1 MSVKLRKYQ
10 GGDDW
15 EVDIR
20 VQLPDG
26 TVVRERKKAPVT
38 GRTAVLRWAEARER
52 VLVVNGKPARQKAE
66 VKPVATLAE
75 FSGRFLEGYARA
87 NRQKPSGISSKECIL
102 RVHLVPLIGDK
113 PLNAI
118 TTEDV
123 QKVKSALIGSS
134 PKTVNNVLTVLSVA
148 MKTAVEWGVID
159 RVPCSIK
166 LLRAPKSVAAFHDF
180 SDFEKLVAAAKDD
193 GPTAQLIVLL
203 GGEAGL
209 RCGEIMA
216 LEWRDVDLAN
226 RQLSVARSEWKG
238 HVTAPKGGRVR
249 HVPLTEQLSEAL
261 KAARHLRGARVICDE
276 KGRPLTQ
283 KIVQVT
289 VRRIARRARVKPGV
303 HILRHTFCSHLA
315 MKGAP
320 ARAIQE
326 LAGHQDL
333 TTTQRYMHLTPAA
346 LDAAIGLLNKP
357 GPTKSGPAKAGHH
370 EKPGHYD
377 RGEIVEAAG
386 NRA

>member
-1 MSVKLRKYQ
+1 
-10 GGDDW
+10 
-15 EVDIR
+15 

-52 VLVVNGKPARQKAE
+52 VLVVNGKPARQKAT
-66 VKPVATLAE
+66 VKHVPTLGE
-75 FSGRFLEGYARA
+75 FSNRFLEGYAKA

-102 RVHLVPLIGDK
+102 RVHLTPLIGDK
-113 PLNAI
+113 PLNDI
-118 TTEDV
+118 STEDV
-123 QKVKSALIGSS
+123 QKVKSALTGWS

-148 MKTAVEWGVID
+148 LKTAVEWGVIE
-159 RVPCSIK
+159 RVPCSVK

-180 SDFEKLVAAAKDD
+180 SNFERLVGAAKAD
-193 GPTAQLIVLL
+193 GLTAYLIVLL

-216 LEWRDVDLAN
+216 LEWSDVDLAN

-238 HVTAPKGGRVR
+238 HITAPKGGRIR
-249 HVPLTEQLSEAL
+249 HVPLTEQLAEAL
-261 KAARHLRGARVICDE
+261 KAARHLRSPRVLCDE
-276 KGRPLTQ
+276 KGQSLTQ

-289 VRRIARRARVKPGV
+289 VRRVARRAQVKPGV

-346 LDAAIGLLNKP
+346 LEAAIRLLNKP
-357 GPTKSGPAKAGHH
+357 GPAKAGRYGRTGPA
-370 EKPGHYD
+370 EAGHD
-377 RGEIVEAAG
+377 DRSRGEIVEAAG
-386 NRA
+386 NRARISPIS